1 MKTEDLTLS
10 ITHNGYALIYQG
22 LPLCNDKQT
31 LDEIFLVAK
40 MYKCDMPTI
49 AWNGITGNKEN
60 VQVLLCIL
68 PVAVRE
74 CRDDRLVLC
83 NRVLLLGL

>member
-1 MKTEDLTLS
+1 MKTEDITLS

-31 LDEIFLVAK
+31 LDEIFRVAK

-49 AWNGITGNKEN
+49 AWNGITGNFVITSTICTEN
-60 VQVLLCIL
+60 EATQ
-68 PVAVRE
+68 
-74 CRDDRLVLC
+74 
-83 NRVLLLGL
+83 

>member
-1 MKTEDLTLS
+1 MKTEDITLS

-40 MYKCDMPTI
+40 MYKCNLPAT
-49 AWNGITGNKEN
+49 AWNGERGEWVSTSTISTEN
-60 VQVLLCIL
+60 EATQ
-68 PVAVRE
+68 
-74 CRDDRLVLC
+74 
-83 NRVLLLGL
+83 

>member
-31 LDEIFLVAK
+31 LGEIELVAK
-40 MYKCDMPTI
+40 MYKCDLPKIT
-49 AWNGITGNKEN
+49 WNGTSGQWVTTLDNIPLNE
-60 VQVLLCIL
+60 VI
-68 PVAVRE
+68 A
-74 CRDDRLVLC
+74 
-83 NRVLLLGL
+83 

>member
-40 MYKCDMPTI
+40 MYKCDLPAI
-49 AWNGITGNKEN
+49 AWDGMRGTWVTTLDNIPLNEA
-60 VQVLLCIL
+60 I
-68 PVAVRE
+68 A
-74 CRDDRLVLC
+74 
-83 NRVLLLGL
+83 

>member
-31 LDEIFLVAK
+31 LGEIDLVAK
-40 MYKCDMPTI
+40 MYKCDLPKV
-49 AWNGITGNKEN
+49 AWNGTRGEWISTSTISTKNEAT
-60 VQVLLCIL
+60 L
-68 PVAVRE
+68 
-74 CRDDRLVLC
+74 
-83 NRVLLLGL
+83 